1 MSKMTKKTGGPYMQR
16 AGKGPR
22 METGAGIPK
31 EFMGPA
37 MHEGVVHEKDP
48 PSHTTYS
55 QKIDPDTGNITGM
68 LSIKFIDS
76 ICC

>member
-1 MSKMTKKTGGPYMQR
+1 MQK

-37 MHEGVVHEKDP
+37 MHEPRARK
-48 PSHTTYS
+48 
-55 QKIDPDTGNITGM
+55 KPDIPQNIFAKNKSGE
-68 LSIKFIDS
+68 
-76 ICC
+76 